1 MVRAKAWN
9 SSLECVTV
17 VRLACSPRPDM
28 PTSLTQPPNPLHSPV
43 RAGMQGFAQGTAD
56 PVAACEHYLARI
68 AQHNPA
74 LNAYL
79 WVDAPR
85 SLAMARDSQQRWAQ
99 GRPLSPWDGLPIA
112 IKDNVD
118 VQGWPCSA
126 GTAADRERRPHAD
139 AAVVQ
144 HLRSL
149 GLVVLGKLNM
159 HEGALGA
166 TNANPTYGDC
176 INPWRAGFTPG
187 GSSGGS
193 AAAVRAQLCAAAI
206 GTDTMGSV
214 RVPASYCGV
223 TAYKPSADR
232 VSNQGVV
239 PLCHMLDTVGWLTA
253 SVADAQALAASL
265 WTSAQGS
272 PIVLE
277 ASPSMATVSA
287 TATAPA
293 TASASAS
300 ASTRP
305 LRVGRLVQ
313 ADQVALDPVVAQ
325 AYAQLCEQL
334 TQAGV
339 QWVDVDVPL
348 WQPTALRQA
357 GLLLSERD
365 GAAYWTDRLGTD
377 LPGLSEGFARMLR
390 YPERAGA
397 AKLAQAQALLDTVR
411 ADAARVFGAVDL
423 LLMPTTP
430 QTAFHHDAPV
440 PVNQADFTAL
450 ANVWGAPALAFPLRT
465 GDLPASAQLLAAP
478 GQDEALW
485 AQVSGLSLD
494 RFAPPPDEDFP

>member
-1 MVRAKAWN
+1 MVRAQVGQR
-9 SSLECVTV
+9 LPRMCTL
-17 VRLACSPRPDM
+17 VRLACSPRSDM
-28 PTSLTQPPNPLHSPV
+28 PTSLTHPTNPLHSPV
-43 RAGMQGFAQGTAD
+43 RAWMQGFAQGTAD

-126 GTAADRERRPHAD
+126 GTQADRERRPSAD

-176 INPWRAGFTPG
+176 QNPWRAGFTPG

-223 TAYKPSADR
+223 TAFKPSAGR

-253 SVADAQALAASL
+253 CVADAQALASSL
-265 WTSAQGS
+265 WSHGPAV
-272 PIVLE
+272 PLAHE
-277 ASPSMATVSA
+277 ASSSRA
-287 TATAPA
+287 TATAA
-293 TASASAS
+293 A
-300 ASTRP
+300 RP

-313 ADQVALDPVVAQ
+313 ADQVSLDPVVAQ

-348 WQPTALRQA
+348 WQPTTLRQA

-365 GAAYWTDRLGTD
+365 GAAYWTDRLGAD

-478 GQDEALW
+478 CQDEALW
-485 AQVSGLSLD
+485 AQVSGLNLD
-494 RFAPPPDEDFP
+494 RFAPPPDEEFP

>member
-1 MVRAKAWN
+1 
-9 SSLECVTV
+9 
-17 VRLACSPRPDM
+17 
-28 PTSLTQPPNPLHSPV
+28 
-43 RAGMQGFAQGTAD
+43 
-56 PVAACEHYLARI
+56 
-68 AQHNPA
+68 
-74 LNAYL
+74 
-79 WVDAPR
+79 
-85 SLAMARDSQQRWAQ
+85 
-99 GRPLSPWDGLPIA
+99 LPIA

-126 GTAADRERRPHAD
+126 GTQADRERRPIAD

-176 INPWRAGFTPG
+176 INPWRPGFTPG

-223 TAYKPSADR
+223 TAFKPSAGR

-253 SVADAQALAASL
+253 TVADAQALARSL
-265 WTSAQGS
+265 WPSAQGS
-272 PIVLE
+272 HTDFE
-277 ASPSMATVSA
+277 ASPSPSPSMVTVNA
-287 TATAPA
+287 TATA
-293 TASASAS
+293 TANANA
-300 ASTRP
+300 ADRP
-305 LRVGRLVQ
+305 LRIGRLVQ
-313 ADQVALDPVVAQ
+313 ADQVSLDPVVAQ
-325 AYAQLCEQL
+325 AHAQLCEQL

-411 ADAARVFGAVDL
+411 ADATRVFATVDL

-430 QTAFHHDAPV
+430 QTAFHHNDPV

-478 GQDEALW
+478 GQDDFLL
-485 AQVSGLSLD
+485 AQVSGLNLD
-494 RFAPPPDEDFP
+494 RWAPPPDEDFP

>member
-1 MVRAKAWN
+1 M
-9 SSLECVTV
+9 
-17 VRLACSPRPDM
+17 PD
-28 PTSLTQPPNPLHSPV
+28 LTLPHAHPV
-43 RAGMQGFAQGTAD
+43 LFWMQQFAQGGQG
-56 PVAACEHYLARI
+56 PLAACDHYLARI

-79 WVDAPR
+79 WVDAELSR
-85 SLAMARDSQQRWAQ
+85 AMARASQQRWDQ

-112 IKDNVD
+112 IKDNLD

-126 GTAADRERRPHAD
+126 GTTADRHRRPPTD

-144 HLRSL
+144 QLRAL
-149 GLVVLGKLNM
+149 GMVVLGKLNM

-166 TNANPTYGDC
+166 TNHNPTFGDC

-223 TAYKPSADR
+223 TAYKPSAGL
-232 VSNQGVV
+232 VSNAGVV

-265 WTSAQGS
+265 WPSAQGS
-272 PIVLE
+272 PTDFE

-287 TATAPA
+287 TATATA

-300 ASTRP
+300 DRS

-430 QTAFHHDAPV
+430 QTAFHHNDPV

-465 GDLPASAQLLAAP
+465 GDLPASAQLLATP

-485 AQVSGLSLD
+485 TQVSGLNLD

>member
-1 MVRAKAWN
+1 MPD
-9 SSLECVTV
+9 LTHP
-17 VRLACSPRPDM
+17 LA
-28 PTSLTQPPNPLHSPV
+28 HPV
-43 RAGMQGFAQGTAD
+43 LFWMQQFAQGGMG
-56 PVAACEHYLARI
+56 PLAACEHYLARI
-68 AQHNPA
+68 ALHNPA

-85 SLAMARDSQQRWAQ
+85 SLALARESQQRWAQ

-126 GTAADRERRPHAD
+126 GTAADRDRRPTTD
-139 AAVVQ
+139 APVVQ
-144 HLRSL
+144 QLRAL
-149 GLVVLGKLNM
+149 GMVVLGKLNM

-166 TNANPTYGDC
+166 TNRNPTFGDC

-223 TAYKPSADR
+223 TAYKPSAGV
-232 VSNQGVV
+232 VSNAGVV

-253 SVADAQALAASL
+253 SVADAQALASSMWPSGRPLLSGHESL
-265 WTSAQGS
+265 
-272 PIVLE
+272 P
-277 ASPSMATVSA
+277 SPSPSPSPSLETA
-287 TATAPA
+287 TATATA
-293 TASASAS
+293 TASAPAPAS
-300 ASTRP
+300 ERP
-305 LRVGRLVQ
+305 LRLGRLMQ
-313 ADQVALDPVVAQ
+313 AAQVALDPAVAQ
-325 AYAQLCEQL
+325 AYKDLCEQL
-334 TQAGV
+334 TQDGV
-339 QWVDVDVPL
+339 VWVDIDVPL
-348 WQPTALRQA
+348 WQATAMRQA

-365 GAAYWTDRLGTD
+365 AAVHWTTHLGAD
-377 LPGLSEGFARMLR
+377 LTGLSDGFARMLR
-390 YPERAGA
+390 YPERAGV
-397 AKLAQAQALLDTVR
+397 AKLAQAQATLDTVR
-411 ADAARVFGAVDL
+411 ADAARVFAHVDL

-478 GQDEALW
+478 GQDSALLTQTH
-485 AQVSGLSLD
+485 ALNLD
-494 RFAPPPDEDFP
+494 RFAPTPAQG

>member
-1 MVRAKAWN
+1 
-9 SSLECVTV
+9 
-17 VRLACSPRPDM
+17 
-28 PTSLTQPPNPLHSPV
+28 
-43 RAGMQGFAQGTAD
+43 MQQFAQGGMG
-56 PVAACEHYLARI
+56 PLAACEHYLARI
-68 AQHNPA
+68 ALHNPA

-85 SLAMARDSQQRWAQ
+85 SLALARESQQRWAQ
-99 GRPLSPWDGLPIA
+99 GQPLSPWDGLPIA

-126 GTAADRERRPHAD
+126 GTAADRDRHPTTD
-139 AAVVQ
+139 APMVQ
-144 HLRSL
+144 QLRAL
-149 GLVVLGKLNM
+149 GMVVLGKLNM

-166 TNANPTYGDC
+166 TNRNPTFGDC

-223 TAYKPSADR
+223 TAYKPSAGV
-232 VSNQGVV
+232 VSNAGVV

-253 SVADAQALAASL
+253 SVADAQALASSL
-265 WTSAQGS
+265 WPSGQPLLAA
-272 PIVLE
+272 LE
-277 ASPSMATVSA
+277 SLPSPSLE
-287 TATAPA
+287 TATA

-300 ASTRP
+300 ERP
-305 LRVGRLVQ
+305 LRLGRLVQ
-313 ADQVALDPVVAQ
+313 AAQVALDPAVAQ
-325 AYAQLCEQL
+325 AYTDLCEQL
-334 TQAGV
+334 TQDGV
-339 QWVDVDVPL
+339 LWVDVDVPL
-348 WQPTALRQA
+348 WQATSMRQA

-365 GAAYWTDRLGTD
+365 AAVHWTAHLGAD
-377 LPGLSEGFARMLR
+377 LTGLSDGFARMLR

-397 AKLAQAQALLDTVR
+397 AKLAQAQATLDAVR
-411 ADAARVFGAVDL
+411 ADAARVFAHVDL

-478 GQDEALW
+478 GQDSALLTQTR
-485 AQVSGLSLD
+485 ALNLD

>member
-1 MVRAKAWN
+1 M
-9 SSLECVTV
+9 
-17 VRLACSPRPDM
+17 PD
-28 PTSLTQPPNPLHSPV
+28 LTNPHAHPV
-43 RAGMQGFAQGTAD
+43 LFWMQQFAQGGMG
-56 PVAACEHYLARI
+56 PMAACGHYLARI

-79 WVDAPR
+79 WVDALR
-85 SLAMARDSQQRWAQ
+85 SLAQARESQQRWDQ
-99 GRPLSPWDGLPIA
+99 GQPLSPWDGLPIA
-112 IKDNVD
+112 IKDNID

-144 HLRSL
+144 QLRAL

-223 TAYKPSADR
+223 TAYKPSAGR

-253 SVADAQALAASL
+253 SVADAQALAGSL
-265 WTSAQGS
+265 WSIGRPLLTAHES
-272 PIVLE
+272 
-277 ASPSMATVSA
+277 SPSPSPSLANA
-287 TATAPA
+287 NANAN
-293 TASASAS
+293 ASASAS
-300 ASTRP
+300 ARP
-305 LRVGRLVQ
+305 LRMGRLVQ

-339 QWVDVDVPL
+339 QWVDVDAPL
-348 WQPTALRQA
+348 WQPTTLRQA

-365 GAAYWTDRLGTD
+365 AAAYWTDRLGAD
-377 LPGLSEGFARMLR
+377 FSGLSEGFARMLR

-397 AKLAQAQALLDTVR
+397 AKLAQAQALLDAVR
-411 ADAARVFGAVDL
+411 ADAARVFAHVDL

-430 QTAFHHDAPV
+430 QTAFHHDDPV

-450 ANVWGAPALAFPLRT
+450 ANVWGAPALAFALRT

-478 GQDEALW
+478 GQDDVLL
-485 AQVSGLSLD
+485 AQVSGLNLD
-494 RFAPPPDEDFP
+494 RFAPPPAQGWD